1 MANSIQIA
9 SLANG
14 HTIKRHERRVS
25 AVDAFIDLVL
35 EHGDAPGPDAVAKR
49 AGVSI
54 ASMYRYFETLD
65 ELRNDAI
72 IRISER
78 FPDLVSI
85 PKIGAGDR
93 KQRITAFTE
102 ARVLLHEKLH
112 PLQLLNRKNQQ
123 GSPIAAKQLDSARLM
138 LSDQIRVH
146 FDLEL
151 RTLNPA
157 NRDDIVINISVLT
170 SVESWEQFRRT
181 QNRSMV
187 QTRRAWSSA
196 IDCLLPDS
204 E

>member
-1 MANSIQIA
+1 
-9 SLANG
+9 
-14 HTIKRHERRVS
+14 
-25 AVDAFIDLVL
+25 
-35 EHGDAPGPDAVAKR
+35 
-49 AGVSI
+49 
-54 ASMYRYFETLD
+54 MYRYFETLD

-85 PKIGAGDR
+85 PKIGDGDR

-112 PLQLLNRKNQQ
+112 PLQLLNRKSQQ
-123 GSPIAAKQLDSARLM
+123 HSPIAAKQLDSARLM

-157 NRDDIVINISVLT
+157 NRDDMVINISVLT

-181 QNRSMV
+181 QNRSIV